1 MTDDKNEFALPWTG
15 ERFVPSLQ
23 GPIYYEHLHRYA
35 LALELV
41 VDRTCLDIA
50 CGEGFGSSLL
60 ARKAKFV
67 WGVDLDEACV
77 NHARK
82 KYVRNNLKF
91 LAGSATKIPLE
102 DHSIDVVVS
111 FETIEHFG
119 EHHAF
124 MREIIRVLTP
134 DGIDDA
140 IAWAGRE
147 LRTRHAPVALVV
159 PRLSYGRGRTRVE
172 FQHPRVESDDEYER
186 FRRQSTRAPEPG
198 RLFECSAPCA
208 ADVAQF
214 RDCDQQRL

>member
-1 MTDDKNEFALPWTG
+1 MANEISTGDENDFPLPWIG

-23 GPIYYEHLHRYA
+23 GPIYYEHLHLYA

-134 DGIDDA
+134 DGFLIISSPNKKEYSDKTGHSNPYHVA
-140 IAWAGRE
+140 ELYHPEFNQLLKGYFSQIKLGR
-147 LRTRHAPVALVV
+147 
-159 PRLSYGRGRTRVE
+159 
-172 FQHPRVESDDEYER
+172 
-186 FRRQSTRAPEPG
+186 
-198 RLFECSAPCA
+198 
-208 ADVAQF
+208 
-214 RDCDQQRL
+214 QRLTVGSCILPDATDSKDMAA